1 MINCDVWFDTT
12 RQPIFIME
20 YEAGALH
27 FVKINKCACELLKCF
42 NGTYQNIEPSSVGLF
57 GSAAEGVRYA
67 ESNLPAEGVSYVAH
81 IKTLMQQEIA
91 SEITLF
97 KHQNQEHVYLVAFQQ
112 NLGNMN
118 KVLDALRHSEMRFF
132 QMTENITEGIVIL
145 ERDQPSFFNSAVTDI
160 IGYSKNELK
169 DIDEIALACDFEKSR
184 VQEFVRMQQIQ
195 HKAGQSLEFWINTKF
210 NQQKYIRIT
219 YTYGRTNSNV
229 PLTYMLIADYTAQK
243 NMQQALIKSQ
253 AEFKRLAENSPD
265 MITRYDH
272 DLTYSYVNK
281 TVENVIGI
289 KAEQLV
295 GKNLMDINL
304 DQNAASFIE
313 EMYLETFRTG
323 KAIKFEYRMKLTD
336 GMIHV
341 FQASMV
347 PELTPDGH
355 VGTVLNVS
363 RDITQIKNA
372 EREHA
377 KEIQVATDICDQVS
391 QNLKK
396 WNNAIVDK
404 FANYAQTDEMV
415 ALKRIAEWT
424 GVAIRRKKIT
434 PRSVN
439 INQALA
445 KYFTD
450 NVARVS
456 AAGLELKLTLSDKKV
471 ELYSDIEVLTDIF
484 DRLLD
489 NAIENLPTG
498 SVVEIGYNI
507 YTDREIMFFVSDN
520 GNGVGENELQK
531 LFDPFYSTKNNHAGL
546 GLPIAQKNI
555 QIFKGRMWAESDLG
569 YGLRIMF
576 THPATISQSIPAA
589 TITSVSLDVESQ
601 WSDKKI
607 LMVDDTIENFT
618 LVEALLKKNGN
629 PQLTHITDGKSAI
642 EYVKN
647 HPELDLVLMDIQLP
661 DTNGYEVTKAIR
673 QFNTTLPIIAHTAYA
688 VYADVVKALDSGCN
702 DFVAKP
708 IKVKK
713 MLSVL
718 SKFL

>member
-12 RQPIFIME
+12 HQPIFIME
-20 YEAGALH
+20 YKAGSLH

-42 NGTYQNIEPSSVGLF
+42 NDAYLNIEPTSVGLF
-57 GSAAEGVRYA
+57 VSEAEGVQYA
-67 ESNLPAEGVSYVAH
+67 ESNLPAQGVSYVAH
-81 IKTLMQQEIA
+81 IKTLMQQDIA

-97 KHQNQEHVYLVAFQQ
+97 KQHDHEHVYLIAFQQ

-145 ERDQPSFFNSAVTDI
+145 ERNQPSFFNSAVSDI
-160 IGYSKNELK
+160 TGYSKNDLK
-169 DIDEIALACDFEKSR
+169 EIDEIAMACDFEKSR

-195 HKAGQSLEFWINTKF
+195 HNAGQSLEFWINTKF

-219 YTYGRTNSNV
+219 YTYGRTTSNV

-253 AEFKRLAENSPD
+253 AEFKRLADNSPD
-265 MITRYDH
+265 MIARYDH

-281 TVENVIGI
+281 TVENVTGVR
-289 KAEQLV
+289 ADQLV
-295 GKNLMDINL
+295 GKNLLDINL
-304 DQNAASFIE
+304 DQNATSFIE

-377 KEIQVATDICDQVS
+377 KEIQVATDICDQVA
-391 QNLKK
+391 QNLEK

-415 ALKRIAEWT
+415 AMKRIAEWT

-434 PRSVN
+434 PRSVK
-439 INQALA
+439 INQALT
-445 KYFTD
+445 KYYTD
-450 NVARVS
+450 NVARMT
-456 AAGLELKLTLSDKKV
+456 AAGLELKLTLLDKNV

-489 NAIENLPTG
+489 NAIENVPAG

-507 YTDREIMFFVSDN
+507 YAEREIMFFVNDN
-520 GNGVGENELQK
+520 GNGVGEQELQK
-531 LFDPFYSTKNNHAGL
+531 LFDPFYSTKTNHAGL
-546 GLPIAQKNI
+546 GLSIAQKNI
-555 QIFKGRMWAESDLG
+555 QIFKGRMWVESELG

-576 THPATISQSIPAA
+576 THPANITNIKPAA
-589 TITSVSLDVESQ
+589 PVTSVSLDAENKWQ
-601 WSDKKI
+601 DRKI
-607 LMVDDTIENFT
+607 LMVDDTVENFA

-629 PQLTHITDGKSAI
+629 PQLTHITDGKTAI

-673 QFNTTLPIIAHTAYA
+673 QFNTSLPIIAHTAYA

-718 SKFL
+718 GRFL